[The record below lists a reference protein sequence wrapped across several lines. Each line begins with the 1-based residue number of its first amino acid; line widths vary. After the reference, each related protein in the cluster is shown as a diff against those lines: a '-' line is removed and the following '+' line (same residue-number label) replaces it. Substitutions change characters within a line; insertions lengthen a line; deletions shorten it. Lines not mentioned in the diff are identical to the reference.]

1 MRFSIN
7 IGNFT
12 SPGGPESIGR
22 SLLHVA
28 LAADEC
34 GIGAWSVEVVERLAT
49 AADLIA
55 AARSVPER
63 ARAMSG
69 GVAVRR

>member
-12 SPGGPESIGR
+12 SPGGPASIGR

-28 LAADEC
+28 LAAEES
-34 GIGAWSVEVVERLAT
+34 GMEAWSVEAVERLAT

-55 AARSVPER
+55 AVRSVPER

-69 GVAVRR
+69 SVAVRR